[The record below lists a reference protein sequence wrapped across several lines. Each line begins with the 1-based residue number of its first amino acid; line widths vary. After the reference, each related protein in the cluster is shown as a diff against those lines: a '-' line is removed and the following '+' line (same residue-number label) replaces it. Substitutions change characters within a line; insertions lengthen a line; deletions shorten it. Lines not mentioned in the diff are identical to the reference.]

1 MRIMYIAPRYHTN
14 QIPII
19 KGWVEHGDEVCFV
32 SRCLGPIEDYSVIEP
47 IVVPYSGLSNFIIQT
62 YKSLQKN
69 NPYAADLSLKIGF
82 PKRKQIR
89 KVIADFRPDIVILRE
104 KSVYSIICY
113 GICKRLGIKAITYN
127 QSPLY
132 DVPDKFNRNAA
143 HRLVDGLM
151 PKERLTP
158 VRVNDYNFEG
168 KIADPNAFFAPFV
181 AELRCNPDEKK
192 YMIDG
197 KIHILEIGRFERRKN
212 HILMIEAFDML
223 IKEYPEARLTIVGEV
238 SDSFHREYMQEVEDF
253 IIQRGLCEYI
263 SIYTNQKVSDMD
275 KFYSESD
282 IYVLSSSDEPA
293 AVSLLEAMGW
303 SLPVI
308 CSSTNGTADYIKDG
322 ISGYVF
328 ESGNAYSLYEAMKKT
343 VVSKDNIK
351 TFGKKAY
358 DIAANEF
365 QFKNYYDA
373 VISNVK

>member
-1 MRIMYIAPRYHTN
+1 MYIAPRYHTN

-282 IYVLSSSDEPA
+282 IYVLPSSDEPA

-328 ESGNAYSLYEAMKKT
+328 ESGNAESLYEAMKKT

-351 TFGKKAY
+351 IFGKKAY

>member
-282 IYVLSSSDEPA
+282 IYVLPSSDEPA

-328 ESGNAYSLYEAMKKT
+328 ESGNAESLYEAMKKT

-351 TFGKKAY
+351 IFGKKAY